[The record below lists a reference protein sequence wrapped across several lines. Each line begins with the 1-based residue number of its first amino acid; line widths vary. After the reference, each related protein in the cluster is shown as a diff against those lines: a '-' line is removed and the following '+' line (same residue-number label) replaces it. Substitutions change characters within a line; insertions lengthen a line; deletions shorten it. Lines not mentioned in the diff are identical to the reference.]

1 MDAYLT
7 FLWLSWD
14 TPCGACFLNGG
25 QPRGTFGVRASGSHQ
40 SQYSLRSLYGPLQMH
55 LSANTTIGSSG
66 IAEPPPPSR
75 LPSGFPAVRHL
86 SVARESAS
94 SLSMNLRHA
103 AALALVH
110 LYAAARRGHKDDCGG
125 GVVQRTGRREHF
137 ACSRRPSRLV
147 ASGL

>member
-1 MDAYLT
+1 MPT
-7 FLWLSWD
+7 WPSSGRSWD
-14 TPCGACFLNGG
+14 TPCGACLLAGG

-40 SQYSLRSLYGPLQMH
+40 SQYSLRSLYGPIQMH

-75 LPSGFPAVRHL
+75 PPSGFPAVRHL
-86 SVARESAS
+86 SVARESTN

-110 LYAAARRGHKDDCGG
+110 LYAAAPRSHKNGRGDA
-125 GVVQRTGRREHF
+125 VIQSTSRREHF
-137 ACSRRPSRLV
+137 ACSRRL
-147 ASGL
+147 